1 MSYSESSSNPS
12 AERGYSLVELLVAMV
27 VAMVL
32 LGGLISVLFQSQ
44 VTQEAQQDLTD
55 LRQQGRV
62 ALNQIADE
70 LRMAGYDIGSAPERL
85 DWAGATRIAFVADVD
100 DGAATPP
107 CGAADETA
115 VGGGAE
121 RISYRVQ
128 GTDLLRSVD
137 CWDGGAWGNEYV
149 NQVVAQNVQSARPL
163 FLYFDEDGTQL
174 NPGGGTLNAT
184 QRDDVRVVRIDLSFL
199 GTDTQAL
206 GEANVD
212 FQIETTVRLRNAD
225 DS

>member
-55 LRQQGRV
+55 LRQQARV

-70 LRMAGYDIGSAPERL
+70 LRMAGYDLGSAPERL
-85 DWAGATRIAFVADVD
+85 DTAGASSLAFVADVD
-100 DGAATPP
+100 DGNASPP
-107 CGAADETA
+107 CDLADETA

-121 RISYRVQ
+121 RVAYRIL
-128 GTDLLRSVD
+128 GTDLLRTVD
-137 CWDGGAWGNEYV
+137 CWDGGAWGNEYTD
-149 NQVVAQNVQSARPL
+149 QVVAQNVQTAQPL
-163 FLYFDEDGTQL
+163 FLYFDEDGNQL
-174 NPGGGTLNAT
+174 DPGGGTLNGT
-184 QRDDVRVVRIDLSFL
+184 DRDRVHVVQINLSFL